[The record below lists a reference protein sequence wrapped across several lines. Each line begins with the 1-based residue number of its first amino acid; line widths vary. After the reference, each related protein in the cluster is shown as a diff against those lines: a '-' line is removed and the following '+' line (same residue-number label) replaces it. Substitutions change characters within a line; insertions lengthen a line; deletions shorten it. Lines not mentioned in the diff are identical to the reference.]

1 MSTFLSKI
9 IVRSITKVVRS
20 TAKFD
25 IAIDNIMDKFK
36 DSCPPR
42 EELLKIVKQKNQI
55 QSSLSQVYT
64 ILNTLNETTTTASN
78 LINTLDGT
86 VKIIKRIPTPTA
98 IAGIGIPVSIL
109 TTLSDTLDK
118 LGRFIEGG
126 KGALDTL
133 PSAFKQISSSA
144 NQIVNKLQILDS
156 VLNPCLD
163 QLLQGMNQ

>member
-36 DSCPPR
+36 DFCPPR

-64 ILNTLNETTTTASN
+64 ILNTL
-78 LINTLDGT
+78 
-86 VKIIKRIPTPTA
+86 
-98 IAGIGIPVSIL
+98 
-109 TTLSDTLDK
+109 
-118 LGRFIEGG
+118 
-126 KGALDTL
+126 
-133 PSAFKQISSSA
+133 
-144 NQIVNKLQILDS
+144 
-156 VLNPCLD
+156 
-163 QLLQGMNQ
+163 